1 MEKTKI
7 VRLEPT
13 TTKVVRWLRRG
24 FHLGGLAAL
33 LWSFALWKMVQV
45 LNGPIPEVRKV
56 ASSVDFESLLF
67 GAASVALII
76 YSVVFATL
84 GFFGYDLLRRNAV
97 ADVQAATN
105 ARFGK
110 LEQELYGRFSLITG
124 LILGIINESPE
135 ERTEEDRLSYLGES
149 LQHSATAYEF
159 LKEAGVKGQYTA
171 LNNLVYYSCALRR
184 PQDKQFIL
192 ERAEELRAFSQYNR
206 PEPFWEGLITYC
218 RAVAEMSDDLAAMR
232 QAHNIASG
240 LLTERLNDRQRNE
253 AALYAASLRR
263 KIHQKLESSNGANP

>member
-1 MEKTKI
+1 MDK
-7 VRLEPT
+7 P
-13 TTKVVRWLRRG
+13 KVVRVEPTSTKVGRWLKRG
-24 FHLGGLAAL
+24 FHLGGFAAL
-33 LWSFALWKMVQV
+33 LWSYALWKMVQV

-56 ASSVDFESLLF
+56 ATSVDFESLLF
-67 GAASVALII
+67 GSASVALII

-84 GFFGYDLLRRNAV
+84 GFFGYDLLRRNAA
-97 ADVQAATN
+97 ADVQSATN

-110 LEQELYGRFSLITG
+110 LEKELYGRFSLITG
-124 LILGIINESPE
+124 LILGIINETSE
-135 ERTEEDRLSYLGES
+135 ERTEEDRISYLGES

-192 ERAEELRAFSQYNR
+192 ERAEELRVFSKDNR
-206 PEPFWEGLITYC
+206 PEPFWEGLVTYC
-218 RAVAEMSDDLAAMR
+218 RAVAEMSDDLATIK
-232 QAHNIASG
+232 QAYYIASG
-240 LLTERLNDRQRNE
+240 LQTERLNLRQRNE

-263 KIHQKLESSNGANP
+263 KINQKTESSNGANP